1 MGMCQSSDG
10 AMPEGYKALKVQS
23 LVQQAGD
30 VREFYTF
37 DKQLGKGNFGI
48 VHLVYDKKTNEKFA
62 CKSISKVCGVRR
74 RSKASLGLGEEV
86 TGLVGRPWEC
96 TGALV
101 LAVPATNGHFSC
113 EGRVGAGPASLS
125 WWVNTLRCICGTQGL
140 HHA

>member
-1 MGMCQSSDG
+1 MGICQSSDG

-62 CKSISKVCGVRR
+62 CKSISKVCGVGGGPKPLWVSGRR
-74 RSKASLGLGEEV
+74 LQRWWDIRGSAQ
-86 TGLVGRPWEC
+86 
-96 TGALV
+96 
-101 LAVPATNGHFSC
+101 VP
-113 EGRVGAGPASLS
+113 
-125 WWVNTLRCICGTQGL
+125 
-140 HHA
+140 